1 MALDINTKTR
11 VFLDRKAF
19 TDAVGKATAQAM
31 HQAGYVVRNYA
42 RNSMKMRKGPSAPGS
57 PPHAHSKKRGKAGEK
72 STGRGPLLKKMLY
85 SEYDLT
91 AKTMVIGPTKLPGSK
106 FRVPQLQE
114 FGGHTVRKTKIIIP
128 STRKPSTPAQ
138 REAYNL
144 AIRAGK
150 RQAPVK
156 AKVQY
161 KKEHVVLPARPY
173 MRPTLTATMP
183 KFPSLFAN
191 TVKN

>member
-19 TDAVGKATAQAM
+19 TERVGKASAQAM
-31 HQAGYVVRNYA
+31 YRAGYVVRNYA
-42 RNSMKMRKGPSAPGS
+42 RNSMKMRKGASAPGS

-72 STGRGPLLKKMLY
+72 STGRGPLLKKFLF

-91 AKTMVIGPTKLPGSK
+91 TSSMVVGSTLLPGSK
-106 FRVPQLQE
+106 FRVPRLQE
-114 FGGHTVRKTKIIIP
+114 FGGHTVRKTKIIVP

-161 KKEHVVLPARPY
+161 KLEHVVLPARPY
-173 MRPTLTATMP
+173 MRPTLTAKMP
-183 KFPSLFAN
+183 EFPSLFAN
-191 TVKN
+191 TFK